1 VAGRPGRRRT
11 GSALIRALLVFVL
24 VLGILAV
31 GVGPSHTVALSQ
43 GCGLVNSVGPIVTGN
58 QSLGVLAWD
67 AGEEIMFQATPFAE
81 NPTSMTLRVNGLDV
95 ETVNIPGTIRW
106 TVQVS
111 GIMEPHIIV
120 NQGTIMLTITCTAPP
135 TVTPTSTPTN
145 SPTNT
150 ATMTST
156 LTSTATA
163 TPTVTSTPSSTP
175 TGTLTATAT
184 ASATATA
191 IRTPTATATSTPTAT
206 AAKTQTPTRTPTS
219 TATPIP
225 RVTISPSRGTVNS
238 KVQFTL
244 TGFPRN
250 AQVQISWRRLSG
262 EFFDLPAAYTTKSNG
277 SLTGTF
283 RIPATTGGPGLQITF
298 KAGTISRTVLFD
310 VAPRIKAIYDY
321 RGNYAVRGEPLEISL
336 RGYAKNETVRIRW
349 LKGSSWVTLGTVTTS
364 NSGSA
369 NKKFTVPLWAPDYL
383 NSVRG
388 DGTMFRQ
395 QTNAVIVNGGPTS
408 LTGVSATT
416 VGGPNAGIPREF
428 AFLVAPVLSLGV
440 YASRRLRRYR
450 A

>member
-1 VAGRPGRRRT
+1 VAGRPGRRWT
-11 GSALIRALLVFVL
+11 GSALIRALLVFV
-24 VLGILAV
+24 VALGILGA
-31 GVGPSHTVALSQ
+31 GVGPLRTIALSQ
-43 GCGLVNSVGPIVTGN
+43 GCGLVNSVGPIVTGD

-81 NPTSMTLRVNGLDV
+81 NPTSMTLRVSGLDV

-120 NQGTIMLTITCTAPP
+120 NQGTITLTITCTAPP

-163 TPTVTSTPSSTP
+163 TATETSTPSSTP
-175 TGTLTATAT
+175 TGTLTATT
-184 ASATATA
+184 TPTATATRTPTA
-191 IRTPTATATSTPTAT
+191 TVTRTPTATAT
-206 AAKTQTPTRTPTS
+206 KTQTPTRTPTS
-219 TATPIP
+219 TATPLP

-244 TGFPRN
+244 TGFPRD
-250 AQVQISWRRLSG
+250 ASVQISWRRLSG
-262 EFFDLPAAYTTKSNG
+262 ALYDFPGPYSTDSNG

-283 RIPATTGGPGLQITF
+283 RVPATTGGPGQQITF
-298 KAGTISRTVLFD
+298 KSGNVSRTVLFEI
-310 VAPRIKAIYDY
+310 APRIKAIYDY

-450 A
+450 S